1 MGLLAGLA
9 WGRQVG
15 DWLAEFLNWPAGGGP
30 AGWLAGSLGRFVVG
44 SLGRLVAGSLGG
56 RSSGWAGG

>member
-1 MGLLAGLA
+1 MLAGLA

-44 SLGRLVAGSLGG
+44 SLLGRLVAGSLGG
-56 RSSGWAGG
+56 AGG